1 MQLKYLFFLLFPML
15 TLLAKT
21 VDFHYILRLSNL
33 QKAISNGN
41 NTAVFAFEQLLSKQH
56 AQ

>member
-1 MQLKYLFFLLFPML
+1 ML